1 MCERE
6 RFLMQNKKALVTV
19 IAESE
24 RITEITFLENR
35 IREGMEVIKN
45 VNTKW
50 YHHETEA
57 VLSASLTRMD
67 EKKSPDKTVKQSTS
81 LLILPLLI
89 LFCKLTNAAVG
100 RVLREFHSSMS

>member
-1 MCERE
+1 M
-6 RFLMQNKKALVTV
+6 

-81 LLILPLLI
+81 LYLYYFVNSRMLRSDE
-89 LFCKLTNAAVG
+89 FCESFTV
-100 RVLREFHSSMS
+100 R